1 MKTLQSLKHRWKGRG
16 WAEPWMPQRRRR
28 RRRGEAGKMAD
39 VPPAGACP
47 LRTHSF
53 TAVGEWA
60 GRTRKTDC
68 HKEAL
73 GRGRRRDV
81 AVVAETDA
89 GGGGGE
95 GGEDATQAGGGRGI
109 PAPNPPV
116 HRRDVFIKQTYV
128 HIARYG
134 EGRGVRMGAAVAAE
148 TEAGGG
154 GEEGGGAPAARRGA
168 SPRLPPPP
176 WRQGRGGREQ
186 AARTFTVFT
195 QVKDERARTE
205 KANRQLARGPGQSVA
220 ISLAISP
227 RTSYP
232 TGKECVP
239 FLTST

>member
-1 MKTLQSLKHRWKGRG
+1 MSPQQGHARSAPTPSPRWANGRG
-16 WAEPWMPQRRRR
+16 EHAKQIATKRPW
-28 RRRGEAGKMAD
+28 GE
-39 VPPAGACP
+39 
-47 LRTHSF
+47 
-53 TAVGEWA
+53 
-60 GRTRKTDC
+60 
-68 HKEAL
+68 
-73 GRGRRRDV
+73 
-81 AVVAETDA
+81 
-89 GGGGGE
+89 GGGGMSRWWRRRTRGVAGE
-95 GGEDATQAGGGRGI
+95 KAVKMPHKQGGRGI

-195 QVKDERARTE
+195 QVKGERARTE
-205 KANRQLARGPGQSVA
+205 KARRQLARGPGQDESQ
-220 ISLAISP
+220 SGQ
-227 RTSYP
+227 R
-232 TGKECVP
+232 GKKKVFCCDI
-239 FLTST
+239 FGDIT

>member
-1 MKTLQSLKHRWKGRG
+1 MSPQQGHARSAPTPSPRWANGRG
-16 WAEPWMPQRRRR
+16 EHAKQIATKRPW
-28 RRRGEAGKMAD
+28 GE
-39 VPPAGACP
+39 
-47 LRTHSF
+47 
-53 TAVGEWA
+53 
-60 GRTRKTDC
+60 
-68 HKEAL
+68 
-73 GRGRRRDV
+73 
-81 AVVAETDA
+81 
-89 GGGGGE
+89 GGGGMSRWWRRRTRGVAGE
-95 GGEDATQAGGGRGI
+95 KAVKMPHKQGGRGI

-148 TEAGGG
+148 MEAGGG

-195 QVKDERARTE
+195 QVKGERARTE
-205 KANRQLARGPGQSVA
+205 KAVA

-227 RTSYP
+227 TVGLPIPQARNVYP
-232 TGKECVP
+232 
-239 FLTST
+239 S